1 MTLFI
6 IGCVLLVLLAAAF
19 IAVPM
24 LRARSGKAGDVLDPR
39 RRAELNARLWREQ
52 RAELDR
58 ELAEGTLAAEQHAIA
73 VAELD
78 RRALAESSADASPPE
93 GARRGRWLLPASLV
107 LLPVAAVATYLA
119 IGSPMAMAPPQ
130 AQFERMIEQ
139 LAARLQREPGD
150 AEGWAM
156 LARSYL
162 VTGRA
167 AQSVQAYARA
177 VALKPNDADLLAGQ
191 ADALATQQGRLEG
204 EPMALVDK
212 ALAIDPKN
220 TTALALSATASQEA
234 RRWPEA
240 LARWQ
245 RLADAVADDP
255 RAGAAVA
262 EAMGRVRAAA
272 AADGVKLPD
281 APAGNRAAPAA
292 ARAASLSGEVSLA
305 PELAA
310 RVQPQDVVFVFARA
324 SEGPPLPLAVARFR
338 ASELPIRFTLD
349 DSMAMAPGMNLS
361 AHRSVTVGARISRSG
376 QATLQPGDLSGQVE
390 RVTVGSRDVQIRI
403 TEIAR

>member
-6 IGCVLLVLLAAAF
+6 VGCVLLVLLAAAF

-24 LRARSGKAGDVLDPR
+24 LRSRPGEAGDMLDPR

-52 RAELDR
+52 RAELER
-58 ELAEGTLAAEQHAIA
+58 ERSEGTLSEEQHAIA

-78 RRALAESSADASPPE
+78 RRALAELPADASPAE
-93 GARRGRWLLPASLV
+93 GRRRGRWLLPASLV

-167 AQSVQAYARA
+167 SQSVQAYARA

-204 EPMALVDK
+204 EPMALVEK

-245 RLADAVADDP
+245 RLAAAVADDP
-255 RAGAAVA
+255 RASAAVA

-272 AADGVKLPD
+272 AAEGVKLPD
-281 APAGNRAAPAA
+281 APAGTRAAPAA
-292 ARAASLSGEVSLA
+292 TRASSLSGEVSLA
-305 PELAA
+305 PALAA

-376 QATLQPGDLSGQVE
+376 QATPQPGDLSGQVE
-390 RVTVGSRDVQIRI
+390 GVSVGSRDVQVRI